1 MWIVWVGGL
10 DGKERA
16 KWNTLER
23 GEVQNWVPVDRLE
36 PGIKRWIWTLTVV
49 FCVGAGAVLCGLVLV
64 VIQVICDLCNGKGG

>member
-1 MWIVWVGGL
+1 MVWIRIGLDLVGFGVDCLGGL

-36 PGIKRWIWTLTVV
+36 PGIKRWTWEWYFVSS
-49 FCVGAGAVLCGLVLV
+49 F
-64 VIQVICDLCNGKGG
+64 